1 MSITGCLM
9 LALLAQAEGAA
20 HHGRVE
26 GDRIVW
32 STVVWGQLDRGQR
45 LELVAPLPAGTALA
59 GDLEALTLA
68 FTTDGR
74 VEALV
79 PLARGGRVVL
89 TLVAPRG
96 VTDLPAPLLRGV
108 APQRV
113 SLESRALRFEPDPA
127 LGLAPH
133 VGYRAVA
140 TIDRRARARLD
151 AQVEHELPDPGATA
165 LYVDGTRLLRGTWVT
180 PGVPWAVALAV
191 GGVFAG
197 VVAALLAAHRGL
209 ARRAEA
215 ERAEAILTEE
225 LRGLRDHP

>member
-9 LALLAQAEGAA
+9 LALLAQPEGAA

-32 STVVWGQLDRGQR
+32 STVVWGQLHRRQR

-59 GDLEALTLA
+59 GDVEALTLA
-68 FTTDGR
+68 YAADGR

-79 PLARGGRVVL
+79 PLARGGRAAF
-89 TLVAPRG
+89 TLVVPRD
-96 VTDLPAPLLRGV
+96 TTSLPLPLLRGAV
-108 APQRV
+108 PQRV
-113 SLESRALRFEPDPA
+113 SLDSRALRFEPDAA

-133 VGYRAVA
+133 VGYRAA
-140 TIDRRARARLD
+140 AAIDRPARAHLD
-151 AQVEHELPDPGATA
+151 AQVEHDLPDPGATA
-165 LYVDGTRLLRGTWVT
+165 LYVDGSRPLTGTWVT
-180 PGVPWAVALAV
+180 PGVPWTVALAV

-215 ERAEAILTEE
+215 ERAEAL
-225 LRGLRDHP
+225 LREQLRDL

>member
-9 LALLAQAEGAA
+9 LALMAQPEGAA

-59 GDLEALTLA
+59 GDVEALTLA
-68 FTTDGR
+68 YAADGQ

-79 PLARGGRVVL
+79 PLARGGRVAF
-89 TLVAPRG
+89 TLVVPRDTTG
-96 VTDLPAPLLRGV
+96 LPVPLLRGV
-108 APQRV
+108 LQRV

-127 LGLAPH
+127 LGLAAH
-133 VGYRAVA
+133 VGYRALA
-140 TIDRRARARLD
+140 TIDRRARSGLD
-151 AQVEHELPDPGATA
+151 AQVEHDLPDPGATA
-165 LYVDGTRLLRGTWVT
+165 LYVDGSRLITGAWTR
-180 PGVPWAVALAV
+180 PGVPWTVALAV

-215 ERAEAILTEE
+215 ERAEALLREE
-225 LRGLRDHP
+225 LRGL

>member
-9 LALLAQAEGAA
+9 LALMAQPEGAA

-59 GDLEALTLA
+59 SDVEALTLA
-68 FTTDGR
+68 FAADGR
-74 VEALV
+74 VEAVV
-79 PLARGGRVVL
+79 PLARGGRVAF
-89 TLVAPRG
+89 TLVVPHDTTGLPVPLIRG
-96 VTDLPAPLLRGV
+96 AV
-108 APQRV
+108 PQRV
-113 SLESRALRFEPDPA
+113 SLDSRALRFEPDPG

-133 VGYRAVA
+133 VGYRAA
-140 TIDRRARARLD
+140 AGIGRRTRAHLD
-151 AQVEHELPDPGATA
+151 AQVEHDLPDPGATA
-165 LYVDGTRLLRGTWVT
+165 LYVDGSRSITGAWTT
-180 PGVPWAVALAV
+180 PGVPWTVALAV
-191 GGVFAG
+191 AGVFAG

-215 ERAEAILTEE
+215 ERAEALLREE
-225 LRGLRDHP
+225 LRGL

>member
-9 LALLAQAEGAA
+9 LALLAQPEGAA

-59 GDLEALTLA
+59 GDVEEMTLA
-68 FTTDGR
+68 LAADGQ

-79 PLARGGRVVL
+79 PLARGGNVVL
-89 TLVAPRG
+89 TLVTARG
-96 VTDLPAPLLRGV
+96 ARDLAAPLLRGV
-108 APQRV
+108 PQRV
-113 SLESRALRFEPDPA
+113 SLESRALRFEPDA
-127 LGLAPH
+127 GLGLAPH
-133 VGYRAVA
+133 VGYRAA
-140 TIDRRARARLD
+140 AGIDRRTRAHLD
-151 AQVEHELPDPGATA
+151 AQVEHQLPDPGATA
-165 LYVDGTRLLRGTWVT
+165 LYVDGSRLITGAWTT
-180 PGVPWAVALAV
+180 PRVPWTVALAV

-215 ERAEAILTEE
+215 ERAEALLSEE
-225 LRGLRDHP
+225 LRGL